1 MAPSTPSS
9 ACPTSQSAR
18 TTSGDL
24 PPSSSSTRVT
34 LSEAARMTRCPV
46 ATEPGKVM
54 WPMPGCATSAPP
66 PPPHPGASA
75 GHAVERARGQAGGAG
90 QFGQQQRR
98 QGGLLCGFGNHGATG
113 GQCRSDAARGGADR
127 VIPRDDL
134 RRNADRLLDGKADVV
149 LAERKAVPL
158 HLVYRARVI
167 LEGTYHAAHIALGL
181 AKPLAA
187 IQALDERQPV
197 GMSAH
202 LLRNGP
208 EHAAAL
214 GGRGL
219 APGRQGALCSVHG
232 RIDLGLAAGGKLR
245 KDTATAG
252 VEALQRSAGRAS
264 LISAVDELRARQAAE
279 CAGVAKF
286 GDQCVEGGVHACT
299 SLTA

>member
-9 ACPTSQSAR
+9 ACSTSQSAR

-34 LSEAARMTRCPV
+34 LSAAARMTRCPV
-46 ATEPGKVM
+46 ATEPVKVM
-54 WPMPGCATSAPP
+54 WPMPGCATSAAPAAAP
-66 PPPHPGASA
+66 VPVTTLSTPA
-75 GHAVERARGQAGGAG
+75 GRAGGLGRAGESVEQPRGQAGGGG

-197 GMSAH
+197 GMLAH

-208 EHAAAL
+208 E
-214 GGRGL
+214 
-219 APGRQGALCSVHG
+219 
-232 RIDLGLAAGGKLR
+232 
-245 KDTATAG
+245 
-252 VEALQRSAGRAS
+252 
-264 LISAVDELRARQAAE
+264 
-279 CAGVAKF
+279 
-286 GDQCVEGGVHACT
+286 
-299 SLTA
+299 

>member
-9 ACPTSQSAR
+9 ACSTSQSAR

-34 LSEAARMTRCPV
+34 LSGAARMTRCPG
-46 ATEPGKVM
+46 ASGPGEGG
-54 WPMPGCATSAPP
+54 WLGAGPRPRRGPRP
-66 PPPHPGASA
+66 RASA
-75 GHAVERARGQAGGAG
+75 GDDVEHARRQAGGAG

-197 GMSAH
+197 GMLAD

-219 APGRQGALCSVHG
+219 APGRPGALCSVHG

-279 CAGVAKF
+279 FAGVAKF

>member
-34 LSEAARMTRCPV
+34 LSAAARMTRCPV
-46 ATEPGKVM
+46 ATEPEKVM
-54 WPMPGCATSAPP
+54 WPMPGCATSAAPAAAP
-66 PPPHPGASA
+66 VPVTTLSA
-75 GHAVERARGQAGGAG
+75 PAARRAGGFG
-90 QFGQQQRR
+90 QFGQQQRG

-167 LEGTYHAAHIALGL
+167 LEGAYHAAHIALGL
-181 AKPLAA
+181 AKPLDA

-245 KDTATAG
+245 KDAATAG

-286 GDQCVEGGVHACT
+286 GD
-299 SLTA
+299 